1 MFRRYFWT
9 ILEAIEEEQ
18 HKLWRRVYLDVEDL
32 DHPVGAAGRQTDTI
46 EVHLGV
52 VDHVLEDDIYIPNWE
67 KYKRVVWVVWM
78 SSLLINVVPDK
89 YICRRFC
96 QVNIYMSSLMSG
108 INVVV
113 PEKLKCKRLRKVYMS
128 WFVVVPEKCK
138 CRRVYSFNVVVSIK
152 FKCRRFYKV

>member
-1 MFRRYFWT
+1 
-9 ILEAIEEEQ
+9 
-18 HKLWRRVYLDVEDL
+18 
-32 DHPVGAAGRQTDTI
+32 
-46 EVHLGV
+46 
-52 VDHVLEDDIYIPNWE
+52 
-67 KYKRVVWVVWM
+67 M

-96 QVNIYMSSLMSG
+96 QVSIYMSSLMSG

-113 PEKLKCKRLRKVYMS
+113 PEKLKCKRLRKVFMS